1 MAGAHGVAGHVVSD
15 VGHVVGDV
23 GHVAG
28 DVGHVVRCGVQVRGV
43 GAGAGAWCGHMVRGV
58 W

>member
-1 MAGAHGVAGHVVSD
+1 MAGVCGVVGHVVSD
-15 VGHVVGDV
+15 VGHVV
-23 GHVAG
+23 G

-43 GAGAGAWCGHMVRGV
+43 GAGAWCGHVVWGV